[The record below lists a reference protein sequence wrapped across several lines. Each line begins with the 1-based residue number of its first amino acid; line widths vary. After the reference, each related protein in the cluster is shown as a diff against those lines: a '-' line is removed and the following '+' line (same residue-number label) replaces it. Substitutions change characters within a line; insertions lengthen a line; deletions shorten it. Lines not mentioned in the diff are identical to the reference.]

1 MDWARILAYV
11 TGTVEQELLGRNE
24 YLAAEKRILKAQ
36 LKGRP
41 VLSDAE
47 RGALGSQPPA
57 APRSAPHSTRREFAG
72 SSFPSAITSLQTLTG
87 VDGAPEILLYSGS
100 SGNRVGDF
108 GGS

>member
-72 SSFPSAITSLQTLTG
+72 SSFPSAITSRDNCLRG
-87 VDGAPEILLYSGS
+87 RSGPVKSPGTAGFSTQS
-100 SGNRVGDF
+100 S
-108 GGS
+108 